1 MNRLRVALADD
12 SGIFRAGLAALL
24 TAAGIQ
30 VVASVGDVQTLQEQ
44 MEEHP
49 VDVAIL
55 DIRMPPTYT
64 DEGIQAAIALRKQH
78 SDLSILMLS
87 TYAEA
92 AWARE
97 LIAVIPSSVGYLLKD
112 RVSTVDRL
120 IEAIEE
126 VADGGI
132 ALDPTVVASLMR
144 SHTALNRLTSREREV
159 LSHIAEGR
167 SNLAIARELHLSVRT
182 VEVHIAAVLR
192 ALDIHPSPDD
202 NSRVL
207 ATRAFLKHQP

>member
-1 MNRLRVALADD
+1 MSGLRVALADD
-12 SGIFRAGLAALL
+12 SGIFREGLGALL
-24 TAAGIQ
+24 TAAEIH

-44 MEEHP
+44 MEVHP

-64 DEGIQAAIALRKQH
+64 DEGIRAAITLRARH
-78 SDLSILMLS
+78 PDLGVLMLS

-97 LIAVIPSSVGYLLKD
+97 LIAVIPSGVGYLLKD
-112 RVSTVDRL
+112 RVSSVDRL

-126 VADGGI
+126 VAGGGI

-144 SHTALNRLTSREREV
+144 SHTVVDRLTPREREV
-159 LSHIAEGR
+159 LALIAEGR
-167 SNLAIARELHLSVRT
+167 SNLAIARQLHISVRT
-182 VEVHIAAVLR
+182 VEVHVAAVLR
-192 ALDIHPSPDD
+192 NLDIQPSQDD

>member
-1 MNRLRVALADD
+1 MSGARVALADD

-24 TAAGIQ
+24 TAAGIHI
-30 VVASVGDVQTLQEQ
+30 VASVADVQTLQDHL
-44 MEEHP
+44 EEHP
-49 VDVAIL
+49 ADVAIL

-64 DEGIQAAIALRKQH
+64 DEGIRAAITLRTHHPK
-78 SDLSILMLS
+78 LGILILS

-97 LIAVIPSSVGYLLKD
+97 LIGAIPSGVGYLLKD

-120 IEAIEE
+120 IEAIDE
-126 VADGGI
+126 VADGGV

-144 SHTALNRLTSREREV
+144 SHTVLSRLTSREREV
-159 LSHIAEGR
+159 LAHIAQGR
-167 SNLAIARELHLSVRT
+167 SNIAIARQLHLSVRT
-182 VEVHIAAVLR
+182 VEVHVAAVLR
-192 ALDIHPSPDD
+192 ALDIHPSPND

>member
-1 MNRLRVALADD
+1 MNGLRVALADD

-24 TAAGIQ
+24 TAAGIH
-30 VVASVGDVQTLQEQ
+30 VVASVGDVQTLQGQ
-44 MEEHP
+44 MAVHP

-64 DEGIQAAIALRKQH
+64 DEGIRAAITLRERH
-78 SDLSILMLS
+78 PDLGVLMLS

-97 LIAVIPSSVGYLLKD
+97 LIAVIPSGVGYLLKD
-112 RVSTVDRL
+112 RVSSVGRL

-126 VADGGI
+126 VAGGGI

-144 SHTALNRLTSREREV
+144 SHTVVDRLTPREREV
-159 LSHIAEGR
+159 LALIAEGR
-167 SNLAIARELHLSVRT
+167 SNLAIARQLHISVRT
-182 VEVHIAAVLR
+182 VEVHVAAVLR
-192 ALDIHPSPDD
+192 NLDIHPSQDD

>member
-1 MNRLRVALADD
+1 MSGARVALADD

-24 TAAGIQ
+24 TAAGIHI
-30 VVASVGDVQTLQEQ
+30 VASVADVQTLQDHL
-44 MEEHP
+44 EEHP
-49 VDVAIL
+49 ADVAIL

-64 DEGIQAAIALRKQH
+64 DEGIRAAITLRTHH
-78 SDLSILMLS
+78 SKLGILILS

-97 LIAVIPSSVGYLLKD
+97 LIDAIPSGVGYLLKD

-120 IEAIEE
+120 IEAIDE

-144 SHTALNRLTSREREV
+144 SHTVLSRLTSREREV
-159 LSHIAEGR
+159 LAHIAEGR
-167 SNLAIARELHLSVRT
+167 SNIAIARQLHLSVRT
-182 VEVHIAAVLR
+182 VEVHVAAVLR
-192 ALDIHPSPDD
+192 ALDIHPSPND

-207 ATRAFLKHQP
+207 ATRAFLKDQP